1 MTKDLKTLM
10 VTATEGLVSNV
21 SDLLRGPNQAKVLNN
36 VRQLKRGVFTTS
48 QSGWVNIPGPF
59 EPADYLNVSEFA
71 IFTDIYGVEFLI
83 VQIYDTLYMTDL
95 TDYTPVTGTGTLLNT
110 DTGYGACF
118 RMFSPYAGGSPVM
131 VITSRWNDPLYL
143 NSPTTANAL
152 AINGDNTTADP
163 LPVKEY
169 KKPRWNEPFL
179 DRIAYAGF
187 YEDNTDT
194 SQDVLLTNAGAFD
207 VVTQSTPIVATDGG
221 IFTIP
226 ASLGRITALRTLKLT
241 NQTNDQV
248 LIVGCQKG
256 VAMITGQDA
265 GTFQMRIL
273 TDEYGI
279 PSNRAIVQIQNDL
292 FFLATDGIRRF
303 SGLANNATLLN
314 ATMTFD
320 QSDIIRQINP
330 VYAFSAFASHHRLTQ
345 EVEFWFPLNEETHCN
360 GCLLMNYNTNSSSYE
375 SVEPIWMTR
384 NGFFVASMIEFKN
397 VQYGGDYSGFIQQ
410 HHTGNLYDEAPVP
423 FTIVTAFMSPGDAM
437 YDMQIDHMLV
447 ITEGE
452 SQQFTASAHFYQ
464 DMAGGRAIQRTLAE
478 PSGEV
483 LTAPVDAGTILG
495 SWQLGLSAF
504 SPGPGVKLLPF
515 RPRGKGRWWELTI
528 EGNKS
533 DDAIDFIG
541 VEYKYLPA
549 SAKP

>member
-48 QSGWVNIPGPF
+48 QSGWVKIPGPND
-59 EPADYLNVSEFA
+59 PADDQVVSEFA
-71 IFTDIYGVEFLI
+71 IFNDIFGASYLL
-83 VQIYDTLYMTDL
+83 VQIYDTLYQTDL
-95 TDYTPVTGTGTLLNT
+95 ETYTPVDGASGLLNT
-110 DTGYGACF
+110 AVAACF

-131 VITSRWNDPLYL
+131 VVTSRYNDPLYL
-143 NSPTTANAL
+143 NTPTTANAL
-152 AINGDNTTADP
+152 AINGDDTTASP
-163 LPVKEY
+163 LPEKTY

-179 DRIAYAGF
+179 DRMAYSGF
-187 YEDNTDT
+187 YEDNADT

-226 ASLGRITALRTLKLT
+226 ASLGRITALKTLKLT

-248 LIVGCQKG
+248 LIVGCAKG
-256 VAMITGQDA
+256 VAMITGTDA

-279 PSNRAIVQIQNDL
+279 PSNRAIVVIQNDL

-320 QSDIIRQINP
+320 QSDIIRRINP
-330 VYAFSAFASHHRLTQ
+330 AAAFQAFANHHRLTQ
-345 EVEFWFPLNEETHCN
+345 EVEFWFPLDENIKCN
-360 GCLLMNYNTNSSSYE
+360 SCLLMNYNTNSSSYE

-384 NGFFVASMIEFKN
+384 DGTQVASMIEYN
-397 VQYGGDYSGFIQQ
+397 NIEYGGDYSGFIQQ
-410 HHTGNLYDEAPVP
+410 HHSGNLYDESPVP

-437 YDMQIDHMLV
+437 YDMQIDHMLI

-464 DMAGGRAIQRTLAE
+464 DMAGGRAIQRTLAT
-478 PSGEV
+478 PNNQV
-483 LTAPVDAGTILG
+483 LEAPVDAGTILG

-515 RPRGKGRWWELTI
+515 RPNGKGRWWELTI

-533 DDAIDFIG
+533 NDAIDFIG
-541 VEYKYLPA
+541 VEYKFIAA

>member
-48 QSGWVNIPGPF
+48 QSGWVKIPGPND
-59 EPADYLNVSEFA
+59 PTDDQVVSEFA
-71 IFTDIYGVEFLI
+71 IFNDIFGASYLL
-83 VQIYDTLYMTDL
+83 VQIYDTLYQTDL
-95 TDYTPVTGTGTLLNT
+95 ETYTPVDGASDLLNT
-110 DTGYGACF
+110 AVAACF

-131 VITSRWNDPLYL
+131 VVTSRYNDPLYL
-143 NSPTTANAL
+143 NTPTTANAL
-152 AINGDNTTADP
+152 AINGDDTTASP
-163 LPVKEY
+163 LPEKTY

-179 DRIAYAGF
+179 DRMAYSGF
-187 YEDNTDT
+187 YEDNADT

-226 ASLGRITALRTLKLT
+226 ASLGRITALKTLKLT

-248 LIVGCQKG
+248 LIVGCAKG
-256 VAMITGQDA
+256 VAMITGTDA

-279 PSNRAIVQIQNDL
+279 PSNRAIVVIQNDL

-320 QSDIIRQINP
+320 QSDIIRRINP
-330 VYAFSAFASHHRLTQ
+330 AAAFQAFANHHRLTQ
-345 EVEFWFPLNEETHCN
+345 EVEFWFPLDENIKCN
-360 GCLLMNYNTNSSSYE
+360 SCLLMNYNTNSSSYE

-384 NGFFVASMIEFKN
+384 DGTQVASMIEYN
-397 VQYGGDYSGFIQQ
+397 NIEYGGDYSGFIQQ
-410 HHTGNLYDEAPVP
+410 HHSGNLYDESPVP

-437 YDMQIDHMLV
+437 YDMQIDHMLI

-464 DMAGGRAIQRTLAE
+464 DMAGGRAIQRTLAS
-478 PSGEV
+478 PNGQV

-515 RPRGKGRWWELTI
+515 RPSGKGRWWELTI

-541 VEYKYLPA
+541 VEYKFIAA